1 MTPDICISTAPRRL
15 VEGVLADADCQTF
28 GLVERGYAALAAPGS
43 STSLALTS
51 MMVIA
56 VALFGYRLMMGRG
69 AAISDLTGLAVR
81 LGIVLM
87 LAASWGTFQEVV
99 YDMLARAPTRIA
111 EDLVAS
117 IDAPKPLGGIQSA
130 LDKIEAASI
139 GWRQRAGI
147 ASPLVG
153 GPPTTAMT
161 LNVSAFLLTLTTLGL
176 LVVSR
181 VVLALL
187 VAVAPVIAGFLLF
200 DATRGLIEGWLRAI
214 VAAALVPVGVLALAA
229 IELAIIQPMLDRILQ
244 QQAAGQYLEESITP
258 LGLVTIIYSI
268 AVIAS
273 LGALRTI
280 ARGIRLGRSRE
291 VQIGQTN
298 AVAPPVAAL
307 SPIAREALAL
317 PSPPSVVRALEA
329 SSRRDDSDART
340 NQSSRS
346 FRGGHA
352 MGGGESVGPAHRAQ
366 RNSAVTAQIVNRFVE
381 PVGRRNQRRVS
392 RSARRRDL

>member
-1 MTPDICISTAPRRL
+1 MTPDICTSTAPRRL
-15 VEGVLADADCQTF
+15 VESVLDDADCQTF

-43 STSLALTS
+43 STSLALTA

-56 VALFGYRLMMGRG
+56 VAFFGYRLMLGRG
-69 AAISDLTGLAVR
+69 AAISDLTGLALR
-81 LGIVLM
+81 LGIVLL

-117 IDAPKPLGGIQSA
+117 IDAPKPLAGIQSA

-187 VAVAPVIAGFLLF
+187 VAIAPVIAGFLLF

-280 ARGIRLGRSRE
+280 ARGIRLGKSRE
-291 VQIGQTN
+291 VAIGRSDANTPAN
-298 AVAPPVAAL
+298 AAF
-307 SPIAREALAL
+307 SSSAREALAL
-317 PSPPSVVRALEA
+317 PAPPSVVRALEA
-329 SSRRDDSDART
+329 STRRDNREAQTHHSG
-340 NQSSRS
+340 RS
-346 FRGGHA
+346 FQAGHA
-352 MGGGESVGPAHRAQ
+352 MGARVSAGSTGRALGTPAMTPQLGNHL
-366 RNSAVTAQIVNRFVE
+366 VE
-381 PVGRRNQRRVS
+381 PLRRHNQRHVS

>member
-1 MTPDICISTAPRRL
+1 
-15 VEGVLADADCQTF
+15 
-28 GLVERGYAALAAPGS
+28 
-43 STSLALTS
+43 
-51 MMVIA
+51 
-56 VALFGYRLMMGRG
+56 
-69 AAISDLTGLAVR
+69 
-81 LGIVLM
+81 
-87 LAASWGTFQEVV
+87 
-99 YDMLARAPTRIA
+99 MLARAPTRIA

-117 IDAPKPLGGIQSA
+117 IDAPKPLAGLQLA

-187 VAVAPVIAGFLLF
+187 VAIAPVIAGFLLF

-280 ARGIRLGRSRE
+280 ARGIRLGRSHAE
-291 VQIGQTN
+291 QIGRPDVN
-298 AVAPPVAAL
+298 APAIGAL
-307 SPIAREALAL
+307 SPPAREVLAL
-317 PSPPSVVRALEA
+317 PAHPSVVRALEA
-329 SSRRDDSDART
+329 STRRDDRAS
-340 NQSSRS
+340 QPQQPGRS
-346 FRGGHA
+346 FQAGHA
-352 MGGGESVGPAHRAQ
+352 MGARESAGSTGRALGTPAMTSQLGNHL
-366 RNSAVTAQIVNRFVE
+366 VE
-381 PVGRRNQRRVS
+381 PLRRHNQRRAS